1 MTAVMSATDACLSC
15 FTLPKCLTSSVRR
28 AAPSPLMLSSSLRRI
43 RADRCCLWKVMAN
56 RCASSRMCWI
66 RKSAWECR
74 GRMRGYF
81 SPATQIS
88 SSRLAMPMTG
98 TSVIPSSSSTCWA
111 AATCAAVNDKQ
122 LGRVRK
128 FVRCLGFFVFEL
140 GPVQFRY
147 GATVKVVSKESAAG
161 DFGDACH
168 VIGVP
173 VAGGVGDFVPPVVG
187 FFRQPVF
194 EDHEG
199 CHHVGALDVGD
210 VRAFDP

>member
-1 MTAVMSATDACLSC
+1 MSATDACLSC

-111 AATCAAVNDKQ
+111 AATCGAPPSTINNWGEYANLFDVWGFSSSNWDPSSSGTVRLSRWCRRNLRRVTSAMLATSSECPSPAA
-122 LGRVRK
+122 
-128 FVRCLGFFVFEL
+128 
-140 GPVQFRY
+140 
-147 GATVKVVSKESAAG
+147 S
-161 DFGDACH
+161 
-168 VIGVP
+168 VILY
-173 VAGGVGDFVPPVVG
+173 
-187 FFRQPVF
+187 R
-194 EDHEG
+194 
-199 CHHVGALDVGD
+199 
-210 VRAFDP
+210 R